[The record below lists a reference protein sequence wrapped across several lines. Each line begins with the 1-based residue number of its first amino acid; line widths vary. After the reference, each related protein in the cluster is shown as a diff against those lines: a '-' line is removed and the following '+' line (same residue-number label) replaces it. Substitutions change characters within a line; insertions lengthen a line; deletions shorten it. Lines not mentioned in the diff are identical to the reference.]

1 MGSRQKSGRLRVPA
15 APAHLTTYEIGWK
28 SSFMERRVVF
38 NVAALYN
45 DYRDLQIYTLIP
57 NPSGPINVLDNAQK
71 AHTEG
76 IDAEFIGRPF
86 PGFTASIQLGLL
98 STRLDEYTSN
108 RGPPPIDFTRKQLPS
123 ASH

>member
-15 APAHLTTYEIGWK
+15 APEHVTTYEIGWK
-28 SSFMERRVVF
+28 SSFMDRRVVF
-38 NVAALYN
+38 NVAAFYN

-76 IDAEFIGRPF
+76 INAEFTGTPF
-86 PGFTASIQLGLL
+86 PRFT
-98 STRLDEYTSN
+98 
-108 RGPPPIDFTRKQLPS
+108 PPFKLALFS
-123 ASH
+123 